1 MPDPKQ
7 EQFRAWLAKP
17 NGDAFTFQENNDHYT
32 LIRVLK
38 NAGFDY
44 LYILGTYKRG
54 GIERSGNFEYA
65 GIYCRRDGMVYDD
78 QYSIRPLRHE
88 ELMRGGAPAMLQR
101 LEAGVRQAVEAAI
114 GNDRSSLRIT
124 ELVTQGSKDRLENHM
139 GYGAASEARDL
150 FLHDEGDGA
159 FTYRCPY
166 NPPRWT
172 EDSLLEYI
180 LDPEGY
186 TAREAA
192 AYIDSHQDNI
202 LYDFLSNDATAAEY
216 RAIVENPRHP
226 AHLIKRIMQAVG
238 ATTAKTVRV
247 TIRKDGLEF
256 TFKTRANEFRRDCGN
271 YYWSHNIAAADR
283 REFER
288 QFGRGDY
295 GPEDILRIEY
305 GRAVVYE
312 AIAIPDGN

>member
-1 MPDPKQ
+1 MPDAVQ

-17 NGDAFTFQENNDHYT
+17 NGDAFTFQDNNDHYT
-32 LIRVLK
+32 LIRVRK
-38 NAGFDY
+38 NDGFDY
-44 LYILGTYKRG
+44 LYSLGTYKRG
-54 GIERSGNFEYA
+54 GIERSEKFEYA

-88 ELMRGGAPAMLQR
+88 ELMRGGAAAMLRR
-101 LEAGVRQAVEAAI
+101 LEADVRQAVEAAI
-114 GNDRSSLRIT
+114 GNDRSNLRIT

-139 GYGAASEARDL
+139 KYGAASEAREL
-150 FLHDEGDGA
+150 FLHDEGGGA

-166 NPPRWT
+166 DPPHWT

-180 LDPEGY
+180 LGPEGY

-192 AYIDSHQDNI
+192 AYIDGHQDNI
-202 LYDFLSNDATAAEY
+202 LYGFLANDATAAEY
-216 RAIVENPRHP
+216 RAIAENPRHK
-226 AHLIKRIMQAVG
+226 AHLVKRIMQAVG
-238 ATTAKTVRV
+238 AATAKTVRV
-247 TIRKDGLEF
+247 TIRRGGVEF
-256 TFKTRANEFRRDCGN
+256 AFKTGADEFRRDCGN

-288 QFGRGDY
+288 LFGRGDY

-305 GRAVVYE
+305 GRKVVYE
-312 AIAIPDGN
+312 AEDATAL